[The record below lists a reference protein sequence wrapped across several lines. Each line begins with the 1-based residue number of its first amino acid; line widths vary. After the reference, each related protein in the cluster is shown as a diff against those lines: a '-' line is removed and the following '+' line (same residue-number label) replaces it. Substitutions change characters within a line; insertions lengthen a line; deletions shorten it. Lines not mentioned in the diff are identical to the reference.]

1 MIDRKKFP
9 LVPILLVILPL
20 WLVTSAG
27 FALVNYFKN
36 EKRAI
41 DAESQR
47 FSNTVSSAS
56 IKDDLRKIITII
68 GERNTTTP
76 DKLAATSSMIRG
88 ALGPANTGYEVI
100 MTKGPIDF
108 PLISVTV
115 DSPKVAAAPLWIITS
130 YDSPLDSPGAEK
142 NATGLTATLA
152 AAQSL
157 ATASPARPI
166 HFLFLPHAN
175 ESESPLVETAVIAA
189 NLINSAPTPLAIL
202 CIEAM
207 GDAEEII
214 LSSRDAQA
222 LPDMDLSGL
231 GKILGAEVVCLG
243 EDFDLASTLFE
254 MNLPAI
260 RVGTRPPLLAEEKD
274 DKIPFAPTLAAS
286 TGRLIE
292 LINRLVK

>member
-20 WLVTSAG
+20 WLVASAG

-130 YDSPLDSPGAEK
+130 YDSPLASPGAEK

-166 HFLFLPHAN
+166 HFLFLPHVN

-189 NLINSAPTPLAIL
+189 NLINSAPAPLAIL

>member
-166 HFLFLPHAN
+166 HFLFLPHVN

-189 NLINSAPTPLAIL
+189 NLINSAPPPLAIL